1 MGNTNQGGPGGA
13 MVPGERAKHRRPSTS
28 DPAGPLEFES
38 PMGTARYSETTPPN
52 SQAKFGRN
60 LLESLHNDPPGLQ
73 SGVGPQEQ
81 YTRRYRAGSISLE
94 VQPNTNNPNTAPIAL
109 PVC

>member
-1 MGNTNQGGPGGA
+1 

-38 PMGTARYSETTPPN
+38 PMGTARYNETTPPN

-60 LLESLHNDPPGLQ
+60 LLE
-73 SGVGPQEQ
+73 VM
-81 YTRRYRAGSISLE
+81 
-94 VQPNTNNPNTAPIAL
+94 
-109 PVC
+109 